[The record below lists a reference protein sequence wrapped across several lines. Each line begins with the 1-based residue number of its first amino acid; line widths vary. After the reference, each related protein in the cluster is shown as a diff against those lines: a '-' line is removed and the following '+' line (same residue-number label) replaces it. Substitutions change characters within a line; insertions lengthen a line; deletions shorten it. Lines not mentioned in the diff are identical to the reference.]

1 MTATQTITDS
11 RIHRAR
17 AAVLRRPV
25 LWAAVFC
32 LLSFTGFWIA
42 QRAAQV
48 SMVDLL
54 VYRAEGWTVRDAT
67 DLYDMRATQHNL
79 PNTYPPFAA
88 LLFTPLTVMGTG
100 VLRTFGTALNLVL
113 MVAVAHLSLRL
124 VDPPARVPR
133 PAAVLALAAAGVW
146 CEPVWT
152 TLRYGQINLLVTAL
166 VLGDLTRRAGHRWAG
181 VGTGIATGIKLT
193 PGLFVVFL
201 GLAGLLLGL
210 RRLRAPRAPGR
221 RTGPAGGPLWRGF
234 GNDHL
239 RRAAVATATFA
250 LTVGVSA
257 LALPHDSRRFWTEV
271 VFATDR
277 PGDVEGAGNQNLK
290 GALARL
296 LHTPDPGMWWLTAA
310 VLVGCAGLAT
320 AVAAQL
326 TDDGRLPNARAWAA
340 LTCAVTALMVSP
352 VSWSHHWVWAVPM
365 VLLLAVEAVRR
376 RTAGWTAW
384 TVVTGLLFCSF
395 MVWYAPH
402 SRPTRVELH
411 QNPAQMLL
419 TAVYPLLGLAFLGMA
434 AYLTVRAVRRPWRP
448 WRPWEGK
455 GPVQRQMA
463 TAGAGA
469 RRRPERTH
477 PRG

>member
-1 MTATQTITDS
+1 MTAIQTITDS

-17 AAVLRRPV
+17 AFVLRRPV
-25 LWAAVFC
+25 LCAAVFC

-42 QRAAQV
+42 QRAAEV
-48 SMVDLL
+48 TMVDLL
-54 VYRAEGWTVRDAT
+54 VYRAEGWTVRNAQ

-88 LLFTPLTVMGTG
+88 LIFTPLTVLGTG
-100 VLRTFGTALNLVL
+100 VLRTFGTAVNLGL
-113 MVAVAHLSLRL
+113 MVVVAHLSLRL
-124 VDPPARVPR
+124 IDLPVRVPR
-133 PAAVLALAAAGVW
+133 PAAVLALAAVAVW

-152 TLRYGQINLLVTAL
+152 TLRYGQINLLITAL
-166 VLGDLTRRAGHRWAG
+166 VLWDLTRRAGHRWAG
-181 VGTGIATGIKLT
+181 AGTGIATGIKLT

-201 GLAGLLLGL
+201 GLAGLCLGL
-210 RRLRAPRAPGR
+210 RRLRAAGAARRRAEPGSGLPRR
-221 RTGPAGGPLWRGF
+221 RFL
-234 GNDHL
+234 NDHL
-239 RRAAVATATFA
+239 RRAAVATAAFA
-250 LTVGVSA
+250 LTVAFSA

-271 VFATDR
+271 LFATDR

-290 GALARL
+290 GALARI
-296 LHTPDPGMWWLTAA
+296 LHTPDPGMWWLMAAA
-310 VLVGCAGLAT
+310 VVGCVGLAT

-326 TDDGRLPNARAWAA
+326 ADDGRLPNARAWAA

-352 VSWSHHWVWAVPM
+352 ISWSHHWVWAVPM

-419 TAVYPLLGLAFLGMA
+419 TAVYPLIGIAFLAVAG
-434 AYLTVRAVRRPWRP
+434 YLTLRAVRRPW
-448 WRPWEGK
+448 EGSRT
-455 GPVQRQMA
+455 VRRQPA
-463 TAGAGA
+463 TAGTDAA
-469 RRRPERTH
+469 RRRPERTYA
-477 PRG
+477 RG

>member
-1 MTATQTITDS
+1 MTATPTITDS
-11 RIHRAR
+11 PIHRAR
-17 AAVLRRPV
+17 AFVLRRPT
-25 LWAAVFC
+25 LMAAVFC

-54 VYRAEGWTVRDAT
+54 VYRAEGWTVRHAA
-67 DLYDMRATQHNL
+67 DLYDMRATQHHL

-88 LLFTPLTVMGTG
+88 LVFTPLTLMGTG
-100 VLRTFGTALNLVL
+100 VLLTFGTAVNLVL

-124 VDPPARVPR
+124 TGLPARMPR
-133 PAAVLALAAAGVW
+133 PAAVLVLAGVGVW

-152 TLRYGQINLLVTAL
+152 TLRYGQINLLVAAL
-166 VLGDLTRRAGHRWAG
+166 VLWDLTRRTGHRWAG
-181 VGTGIATGIKLT
+181 VGTGVATGIKLT

-201 GLAGLLLGL
+201 GLAGVILGL
-210 RRLRAPRAPGR
+210 GRLRAARASRSRGGPQGAGPPGR
-221 RTGPAGGPLWRGF
+221 GV

-239 RRAAVATATFA
+239 RRATVATTAFV
-250 LTVGVSA
+250 LTVAFSA
-257 LALPHDSRRFWTEV
+257 LALPHDSRRFWTEI

-296 LHTPDPGMWWLTAA
+296 LHTPDPGMWWLVAA
-310 VLVGCAGLAT
+310 ALVGCVGLAT

-326 TDDGRLPNARAWAA
+326 TDDSRLPHARAWAA

-352 VSWSHHWVWAVPM
+352 ISWSHHWVWAVPM
-365 VLLLAVEAVRR
+365 VSLLAVEAVRR

-402 SRPTRVELH
+402 SRPARVELH
-411 QNPAQMLL
+411 QNPGQMLL
-419 TAVYPLLGLAFLGMA
+419 TAVYPLIAIAFLSVAG
-434 AYLTVRAVRRPWRP
+434 YLTLRAVRRPR
-448 WRPWEGK
+448 EGA
-455 GPVQRQMA
+455 GPVRQVV
-463 TAGAGA
+463 TVGAGT
-469 RRRPERTH
+469 PERSYV
-477 PRG
+477 RG

>member
-1 MTATQTITDS
+1 MTATRTLADS

-17 AAVLRRPV
+17 ALVLRRPV
-25 LWAAVFC
+25 LCAAVFC
-32 LLSFTGFWIA
+32 LVSFTGFWIA

-54 VYRAEGWTVRDAT
+54 VYRAEGRTVRDAM
-67 DLYDMRATQHNL
+67 DLYDMRATEHNL

-88 LLFTPLTVMGTG
+88 LLFTPLTVMSTG
-100 VLRTFGTALNLVL
+100 VLRTFGTAVDLAL

-124 VDPPARVPR
+124 IRLPARVPR
-133 PAAVLALAAAGVW
+133 PAAVLALAAVGVW

-166 VLGDLTRRAGHRWAG
+166 VLWDLTRRAGHRWAG

-201 GLAGLLLGL
+201 GLAGLFLGL
-210 RRLRAPRAPGR
+210 RRLRAAGAARRRAGPGS
-221 RTGPAGGPLWRGF
+221 GPLPRRF
-234 GNDHL
+234 PNDHL
-239 RRAAVATATFA
+239 RRAAVATAAFV
-250 LTVGVSA
+250 LTVAFSA

-290 GALARL
+290 GALARV
-296 LHTPDPGMWWLTAA
+296 LHTPDPGMWWLAA
-310 VLVGCAGLAT
+310 AALVGLVGLAT

-326 TDDGRLPNARAWAA
+326 TDDSRLPNARAWAA

-365 VLLLAVEAVRR
+365 VLLLAVEAGRR

-402 SRPTRVELH
+402 SRPARVELH

-419 TAVYPLLGLAFLGMA
+419 TAVYPLIGVAFLGVA
-434 AYLTVRAVRRPWRP
+434 AYLTARAVRRPWRP
-448 WRPWEGK
+448 WRPWEGI
-455 GPVQRQMA
+455 GTLGRQRTDA
-463 TAGAGA
+463 A
-469 RRRPERTH
+469 RRRPERTYA
-477 PRG
+477 RG

>member
-17 AAVLRRPV
+17 ALVLRRPV
-25 LWAAVFC
+25 LCAAVFC

-48 SMVDLL
+48 SMVDLM
-54 VYRAEGWTVRDAT
+54 VYRAEGWTVRNAM
-67 DLYDMRATQHNL
+67 DLYDMRATEHNL

-88 LLFTPLTVMGTG
+88 LLFTPLTVMSTG
-100 VLRTFGTALNLVL
+100 VLRTFGTAVNLVL

-124 VDPPARVPR
+124 IGLPARVPR
-133 PAAVLALAAAGVW
+133 PAAVLALAAVGVW

-166 VLGDLTRRAGHRWAG
+166 VLWDLTRRSGHRWAG

-201 GLAGLLLGL
+201 GLAGLFLGL
-210 RRLRAPRAPGR
+210 RRLRTARAARGRNGPGSGPPPRRLP
-221 RTGPAGGPLWRGF
+221 
-234 GNDHL
+234 NDHL
-239 RRAAVATATFA
+239 RRAAVATAAFV
-250 LTVGVSA
+250 LTVAFSA
-257 LALPHDSRRFWTEV
+257 LALPHDSRRFWTDV

-290 GALARL
+290 GALARV
-296 LHTPDPGMWWLTAA
+296 LHTPDPGLWWLAA
-310 VLVGCAGLAT
+310 AALVGCVGLAT

-326 TDDGRLPNARAWAA
+326 TDESRLPNARAWAA

-376 RTAGWTAW
+376 RTAGWTAG

-402 SRPTRVELH
+402 SRPARVELH

-419 TAVYPLLGLAFLGMA
+419 TAVYPLIGVAFLGVA
-434 AYLTVRAVRRPWRP
+434 GYLTVRAVRRPWRP
-448 WRPWEGK
+448 WEGIGTPGGS
-455 GPVQRQMA
+455 GPPPVR
-463 TAGAGA
+463 AGSGPTRAGS
-469 RRRPERTH
+469 
-477 PRG
+477 G